1 MLTAGVIF
9 KAAVGLFYWFL
20 LLLLFLMNI
29 VVFFLPAFFFCVFS
43 NLMITQTEINFNN
56 SIFHSILSKQDRMSV
71 TGDYQ

>member
-20 LLLLFLMNI
+20 LLLLFLINI
-29 VVFFLPAFFFCVFS
+29 VVFFYLPSSSVFS